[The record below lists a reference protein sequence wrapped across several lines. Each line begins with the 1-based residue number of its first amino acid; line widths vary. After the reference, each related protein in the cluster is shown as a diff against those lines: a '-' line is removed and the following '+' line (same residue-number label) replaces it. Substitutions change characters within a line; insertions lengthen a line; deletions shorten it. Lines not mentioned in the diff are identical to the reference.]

1 VSAVGKAS
9 HFDVAVVGGGSA
21 GIAAALA
28 AAHSGARTLLLE
40 RSDILGGNV
49 GNAFVHT
56 ICGLYQP
63 AGEGEARYAHAGFP
77 RRFAEALRA
86 AGAAGSPERAG
97 RVWVLPIQPPAFAE
111 LAAKLCAGIPELE
124 VRTRCPLLAAMLAA
138 DPAGAQTLVAGA
150 AASEPRRFTAS
161 VLVDASGDAALA
173 WLGGAEIAEAGPAEL
188 QLPSL
193 IFRMNGV
200 DRSELNGFA
209 RLRLSLAVAGAV
221 RSQDLPGGCES
232 VLVRPGGGA
241 DDVYVTL
248 NVPRPEGAGYA
259 PLDPE
264 QLAALEERARASAAA
279 VAEFLRRTRP
289 AFAAS
294 RIDAWPRRIGVRE
307 TRRLVGSAQLSRA
320 DVLEGRAR
328 EDEVAVSTWPI
339 ELWHDHR
346 RAEFEYPAG
355 ACSIPLGALVSRS
368 HPRLG
373 MAGRCLSASHQALG
387 ALRVVGTALATGEA
401 IGIAA
406 ALAADT
412 GAALA
417 EVAPRDVKR
426 RILELAAR
434 GEP

>member
-21 GIAAALA
+21 GFAAALA
-28 AAHSGARTLLLE
+28 AARSGARTLLLE

-49 GNAFVHT
+49 SNAFVHT

-86 AGAAGSPERAG
+86 AGAAGNPERAG
-97 RVWVLPIQPPAFAE
+97 RVWVLPIQPPGFAE
-111 LAAKLCAGIPELE
+111 LAAKLCAGARELE
-124 VRTRCPLLAAMLAA
+124 VRTRCPLLAAALATDRTGEQWLA
-138 DPAGAQTLVAGA
+138 AGA
-150 AASEPRRFTAS
+150 AVDPSRFTAS

-173 WLGGAEIAEAGPAEL
+173 WLGGAEFAEAGPEEL

-193 IFRMNGV
+193 IFRISGV

-248 NVPRPEGAGYA
+248 NVPRPEKAGYA

-307 TRRLVGSAQLSRA
+307 TRRLVGRAELSGA

-373 MAGRCLSASHQALG
+373 MAGRCLSASHRALG

-412 GAALA
+412 GVPLA
-417 EVAPRDVKR
+417 GVSPHEVKR

-434 GEP
+434 DEP

>member
-1 VSAVGKAS
+1 VSAVRAAS
-9 HFDVAVVGGGSA
+9 HFDVAVVGGGPA
-21 GIAAALA
+21 GVAAALA
-28 AAHSGARTLLLE
+28 AARSGARTLLLE

-49 GNAFVHT
+49 GCAFVHS
-56 ICGLYQP
+56 ICGLYHP
-63 AGEGEARYAHAGFP
+63 AEQGEARHAHAGFP

-86 AGAAGSPERAG
+86 AGAAGDPERAG

-111 LAAKLCAGIPELE
+111 LAAKLCARSPGLE
-124 VRTRCPLLAAMLAA
+124 VRTRCPLVAATLAA
-138 DPAGAQTLVAGA
+138 DAAGEQVLLAGA
-150 AASEPRRFTAS
+150 ASAHGRFTAR
-161 VLVDASGDAALA
+161 VLVDASGDASLA
-173 WLGGAEIAEAGPAEL
+173 WLGGAETAEASPGEL

-193 IFRMNGV
+193 IFRMSGV
-200 DRSELNGFA
+200 DRSELSGFA
-209 RLRLSLAVAGAV
+209 RLRLSLAIAGAV

-232 VLVRPGGGA
+232 VLVRPGGA
-241 DDVYVTL
+241 DDDVYVTL

-259 PLDPE
+259 PLDPG
-264 QLAALEERARASAAA
+264 QLAALEQRARESAAA
-279 VAEFLRRTRP
+279 VAGFLRRTRP
-289 AFAAS
+289 AFAGS
-294 RIDAWPRRIGVRE
+294 RIEAWPRRIGVRE
-307 TRRLVGSAQLSRA
+307 TRRVMGRSELSRE
-320 DVLEGRAR
+320 DVLEGRLR

-387 ALRVVGTALATGEA
+387 ALRVVGAALATGEA

-406 ALAADT
+406 ALAADQ
-412 GAALA
+412 GVGLA
-417 EVAPRDVKR
+417 EVAASDVKR
-426 RILELAAR
+426 GILELAAR

>member
-1 VSAVGKAS
+1 VSALGKAS

-21 GIAAALA
+21 GVAAALA
-28 AAHSGARTLLLE
+28 AARSGARTLLLE

-56 ICGLYQP
+56 ICGLYQQ

-111 LAAKLCAGIPELE
+111 LAAKLCAGTRGLE
-124 VRTRCPLLAAMLAA
+124 VRTRCPLVSATLAT
-138 DPAGAQTLVAGA
+138 DPAGAQSLVAGA
-150 AASEPRRFTAS
+150 AGFEQSFTAS
-161 VLVDASGDAALA
+161 LLVDASGDAALA
-173 WLGGAEIAEAGPAEL
+173 WLGGAEIAEAGPDQL

-193 IFRMNGV
+193 IFRMSGV

-209 RLRLSLAVAGAV
+209 RLRLSVAIAGAV

-241 DDVYVTL
+241 DDVDLTL
-248 NVPRPEGAGYA
+248 NLPRPEDAVYA

-264 QLAALEERARASAAA
+264 QLAALEQRARTSAAA

-289 AFAAS
+289 AFAGS

-307 TRRLVGSAQLSRA
+307 TRRLVGRAELSRA
-320 DVLEGRAR
+320 DVLEARAR
-328 EDEVAVSTWPI
+328 EDEVAVSTWPV

-346 RAEFEYPAG
+346 RAEFAYPAG

-373 MAGRCLSASHQALG
+373 MAGRCLSASHEALG

-412 GAALA
+412 GAALSA
-417 EVAPRDVKR
+417 VAPRDVKR